1 MLVIISRGCYDFT
14 SLNFCFK
21 KEKKMLKRLLLAALV
36 VASCSA
42 ETSTIQLEPQLRR
55 LDPTYIFG
63 AVSGAVNAVAARK
76 QEKHPEKI
84 HPLSVLAALFNQA
97 SQVVH
102 DDVAEEEAQ
111 KRTIDFVQKP
121 CSEMDIQGLIDTLT
135 EQAASDE
142 IFKHIVSNTRYFNV
156 YLLTEADQR
165 AEYLAKILSSDTNKK
180 AFVGELLGSA
190 GNYVADKVYRT
201 ANDLAVTM
209 LDAISRADISTKR
222 TIQTAETVK
231 CNEAALLEAIK
242 RLVTSG
248 QRNLENDDISWSVID
263 SLVTVG
269 LTLRAILLSDVNLFS
284 FWKETAFV
292 GALIA
297 TDDAELIREK
307 ISSFVSDD
315 EQRVAFVQELVYC
328 IYHVVFNRL
337 GQMLALAYQTVQL
350 TAATEQMT
358 EDAYAQETALQEL
371 DEELAAM
378 QDAMALEA
386 LDEAIAEMEQACD
399 DTGCDYSDYDA
410 TELDIA

>member
-1 MLVIISRGCYDFT
+1 
-14 SLNFCFK
+14 
-21 KEKKMLKRLLLAALV
+21 MLKRLLLIVLM
-36 VASCSA
+36 VASCNA

-63 AVSGAVNAVAARK
+63 AISGAVNAVAARK
-76 QEKHPEKI
+76 QEKHPEKV

-102 DDVAEEEAQ
+102 DDIAEEEAQ

-135 EQAASDE
+135 EQAAADE
-142 IFKHIVSNTRYFNV
+142 VFKHIVSNTRFFNV
-156 YLLTEADQR
+156 YLLTEVDQR
-165 AEYLAKILSSDTNKK
+165 AEYLAKILSSDVNKK
-180 AFVGELLGSA
+180 TFVGELLGSA

-209 LDAISRADISTKR
+209 LDAISRADMLGKR
-222 TIQTAETVK
+222 TVQTVEAVQ

-242 RLVTSG
+242 KLVASG
-248 QRNLENDDISWSVID
+248 QRNLENDDVSWSVVD
-263 SLVTVG
+263 SLVTIG

-297 TDDAELIREK
+297 TEDVELIREK
-307 ISSFVSDD
+307 ITSFVSED
-315 EQRVAFVQELVYC
+315 EQRIAFVQELVYC

-350 TAATEQMT
+350 TAVTEQMAD
-358 EDAYAQETALQEL
+358 DAYAADAAIQEL

-386 LDEAIAEMEQACD
+386 LDEAITEMEQVCN
-399 DTGCDYSDYDA
+399 DTGCDFSDYDA